1 MHLPAYVCSGVV
13 RCLQSGNNG
22 SLLIVAYKA
31 QHVASAYLFP
41 LFPLLGGPLFEL
53 FLLDSLSC
61 STFLTRKSISHIL
74 SLAMFASLSLGLAL
88 MPFVVGKVFDVQVG
102 GTNGE
107 LEFSPEALVS
117 PCLGLSFRILIL

>member
-1 MHLPAYVCSGVV
+1 
-13 RCLQSGNNG
+13 
-22 SLLIVAYKA
+22 
-31 QHVASAYLFP
+31 
-41 LFPLLGGPLFEL
+41 
-53 FLLDSLSC
+53 
-61 STFLTRKSISHIL
+61 
-74 SLAMFASLSLGLAL
+74 MFASLSLGLAL